1 MKKFFMVTSLV
12 ATMLT
17 LAACGS
23 SNSEEASSTAAAGDE
38 KVTLTFSWWGGELRH
53 NSTQEAVELY
63 EELNPNV
70 DIQVEYSSWDD
81 YWKKLATKS
90 ASGDLPD
97 VMQMDLQYIS
107 QYGLK
112 NQLSDLSEFAV
123 KGGAIDTTYTDESL
137 VEGSKIGDE
146 LFGFPISKNAL
157 SMLTNTSALAD
168 TGVTIDYENWDFE
181 DWKQVVSDVHE
192 KTGKY
197 GMVDVGDIAIL
208 FSYYLRTEGESLYT
222 YDDEGNPSLNYT
234 DENFTAFF
242 ETMQGLVAEGAMPT
256 PEVVKNVKS
265 FDENPFALGE
275 SALMETWTNQYNLY
289 NDATE
294 DELSLDLVYGA
305 NNENNPLS
313 YRQAMFYSIAETS
326 EYKEEAADFID
337 WIVNSTEA
345 ADILGTERGISTN
358 SQVVEHLSAN
368 MTEIEKETA
377 DYLTDIA
384 DVVGD
389 PEAVPPLGYT
399 EINTLLND
407 MYSEVAYGEKDVKS
421 FCDEFRVKAEE
432 VLADNY

>member
-1 MKKFFMVTSLV
+1 MKKFFMATSLV

-17 LAACGS
+17 FAACGS
-23 SNSEEASSTAAAGDE
+23 SNSEEAASAAAAGDE

-112 NQLSDLSEFAV
+112 NQLADLSKFAV

-137 VEGSKIGDE
+137 VAGSKIGDE

-157 SMLTNTSALAD
+157 SMLTNTSALEEA
-168 TGVTIDYENWDFE
+168 GVTIDYANWDFE

-208 FSYYLRTEGESLYT
+208 FSYYLRTEGESLYK
-222 YDDEGNPSLNYT
+222 YDDKGNPSLNYT
-234 DENFTAFF
+234 DESFTAFF
-242 ETMQGLVAEGAMPT
+242 DTMQKLVADGAMPT

-289 NDATE
+289 NNATE
-294 DELSLDLVYGA
+294 DNLSLDLVYGA

-326 EYKEEAADFID
+326 EHKEEAADFID

-358 SQVVEHLSAN
+358 SQVVEHLSAT
-368 MTEIEKETA
+368 MTDVEKETA
-377 DYLTDIA
+377 DYLTEIA

-421 FCDEFRVKAEE
+421 FCDEFRVKAEK